1 MKKLMMAAAIVCA
14 AVGAQA
20 AQINWSNTT
29 ASPLLDLDGNELEA
43 SAYTS
48 LIVSLVD
55 SNNKAVASVTDV
67 KSMAAGVLNGDGL
80 TYTYTYGTGDGEY
93 QNGDTFTILAK
104 MTVDGKD
111 YEMTIGSF
119 AISSTDNKGTETFTW
134 SSGTYGGLSGT
145 ATAGDVASW
154 SAAAVP
160 EPTSGLLL
168 ALGLCGL
175 ALKRKRA

>member
-67 KSMAAGVLNGDGL
+67 KSMVAGVLNGDGL
-80 TYTYTYGTGDGEY
+80 TYTYKYIEDGVGDYE
-93 QNGDTFTILAK
+93 NGSTFTILAK

-119 AISSTDNKGTETFTW
+119 AISSTDNKGTDTFAW
-134 SSGTYGGLSGT
+134 SSGNYGGLSGS
-145 ATAGDVASW
+145 ATAGDAASW
-154 SAAAVP
+154 SPVP
-160 EPTSGLLL
+160 EPTSGLLML
-168 ALGLCGL
+168 LGMAGL